1 METITFG
8 NARFTFIEAGILRM
22 ECSEI
27 GCFCDWDTLFS
38 KKEYPES
45 EAKVLVSY
53 GNGSITLESDRIKIR
68 YLFDGRT
75 FCRENL
81 FCRLKMGRRSKRWYP
96 GRKDKGNLG
105 GAVSTLDGCD
115 GTWSHPAGVLSTEGW
130 YFHDDSDTGIIWN
143 GKIFPRDKRYVC
155 DWYLFAYGTDL
166 KEGLRMAA
174 KVSGQAVMPRKR
186 AFGSWYSRWYPYS
199 EEEILKI
206 AEEYSENGF
215 PLDIA
220 VIDMDWHH
228 NDWQTPPDDPH
239 RAVTGHG
246 HAGNLG
252 WTGYSWNRRLIPDP
266 KGMIEKLGKTGIAV
280 TLNDHPADG
289 IRPCEDC
296 YEEFAKLMGLENG
309 ESLPFSPED
318 PRYMEAFFRCAH
330 RPHDDMGVDFWW
342 LDWQQNYLMDHVP
355 GIPGQPILPWL
366 NRLYFED
373 SKRGGREG
381 MIYSRYGGLGDQKYP
396 IFFSGDTAA
405 LWETL
410 RYEVENTVVSGNS
423 MCFFWAHD
431 IGGFF
436 EPEERRDG
444 ELFVRW
450 VQFGAMSAAMKLHST
465 GENLDRRPWTWG
477 EPYSGAM
484 REAFRLRSRLFPFI
498 YSAAVKS
505 CRDSVPFIEPLYL
518 EYPGDREA
526 FCHGGEYL
534 IGGALLVCPVTFPSK
549 EGDGRV
555 TVPVYLPE
563 GKWFNFFTGEWVEG
577 GRTVD
582 TDCTLETFPL
592 FVKAHSLIPVQPY
605 REHPGSTPFSD
616 LEFRYYL
623 PCGETV
629 RSVEFTLFDETLDET
644 QNKAS
649 NGAESITEVLVSTDD
664 AKGSSIVFISA

>member
-1 METITFG
+1 MGCCKFG
-8 NARFTFIEAGILRM
+8 NVRFTLIKEGILRM
-22 ECSEI
+22 EYSEN
-27 GCFCDWDTLFS
+27 GCFCDEETLFS
-38 KKEYPES
+38 EWKRPES
-45 EAKVLVSY
+45 KMPMIVGYE
-53 GNGSITLESDRIKIR
+53 NGILTVESGRFSVR
-68 YLFDGRT
+68 YRYDGRP

-81 FCRLKMGRRSKRWYP
+81 SCGLKMGKKSKTWYP
-96 GRKDKGNLG
+96 GRKDRGNLG

-115 GTWSHPAGVLSTEGW
+115 GTWRHPDGVLSKEGW
-130 YFHDDSDTGIIWN
+130 YFHDDSGTGVMRD
-143 GKIFPRDKRYVC
+143 GRIFPRDKCHIC
-155 DWYLFAYGTDL
+155 DWYLFAYGDDL
-166 KEGLRMAA
+166 KGALRMVAE
-174 KVSGQAVMPRKR
+174 VSGQAAMPRKR

-199 EEEILKI
+199 EEEILRI

-228 NDWQTPPDDPH
+228 NDWQTPPEDPH

-266 KGMIEKLGKTGIAV
+266 REMIEKLGGMGVAV

-296 YEEFAKLMGLENG
+296 YPEFAGLMGLENG

-330 RPHDDMGVDFWW
+330 RPNDDMGVDFWW
-342 LDWQQNYLMDHVP
+342 LDWQQNYLMSEVP

-381 MIYSRYGGLGDQKYP
+381 MIYSRYGGLGDQKHP
-396 IFFSGDTAA
+396 IFFSGDTAV

-410 RYEVENTVVSGNS
+410 RYEVENTVKSGNS

-436 EPEERRDG
+436 EPEKRHDG

-484 REAFRLRSRLFPFI
+484 KKAFRLRSRLFPFI

-518 EYPGDREA
+518 EYPGDKEA
-526 FCHGGEYL
+526 FLHDGEYL
-534 IGGALLVCPVTFPSK
+534 IGGALLVCPVTVPSSG
-549 EGDGRV
+549 GDGGV
-555 TVPVYLPE
+555 TVPVYLPK
-563 GKWFNFFTGEWVEG
+563 GKWFNFFTGECFEG
-577 GRTVD
+577 GRSVD
-582 TDCTLETFPL
+582 VDCSLETFPL
-592 FVKAHSLIPVQPY
+592 FVKAHSLIPLQPY
-605 REHPGSTPFSD
+605 REHPGATPFSD
-616 LEFRYYL
+616 LEWRYYL
-623 PCGETV
+623 PAGEQTV
-629 RSVEFTLFDETLDET
+629 SAEFTLFDVA
-644 QNKAS
+644 QNKAP
-649 NGAESITEVLVSTDD
+649 NGAESITEALVSADVSN
-664 AKGSSIVFISA
+664 APNIAFIVA

>member
-1 METITFG
+1 MGYCKFG
-8 NARFTFIEAGILRM
+8 NVRFTFIGEGILRM
-22 ECSEI
+22 EYSEN
-27 GCFCDWDTLFS
+27 GCFCDEETLFS
-38 KKEYPES
+38 EKKSPES
-45 EAKVLVSY
+45 KTPMIVSCEDGY
-53 GNGSITLESDRIKIR
+53 LTVESGRFSVRYRI
-68 YLFDGRT
+68 DGRP
-75 FCRENL
+75 FSRENL
-81 FCRLKMGRRSKRWYP
+81 FCRLKMGRKSKTWYP
-96 GRKDKGNLG
+96 GRRDRGNLG

-115 GTWSHPAGVLSTEGW
+115 GSWRHPDGVLSKEGW
-130 YFHDDSDTGIIWN
+130 YFHDDSGTGVIRGGN
-143 GKIFPRDKRYVC
+143 IFPRDKCHLC
-155 DWYLFAYGTDL
+155 DWYLFAYGDDL
-166 KEGLRMAA
+166 KEALRLVAE
-174 KVSGQAVMPRKR
+174 VSGRAVMPKKR

-199 EEEILKI
+199 EEEILRI

-228 NDWQTPPDDPH
+228 NDWQTPPEDPH
-239 RAVTGHG
+239 RATTGHG

-266 KGMIEKLGKTGIAV
+266 KGMIEKLGKMGVAV

-296 YEEFAKLMGLENG
+296 YPEFAGLMGLENG
-309 ESLPFSPED
+309 ESLPFSPQD

-342 LDWQQNYLMDHVP
+342 LDWQQNYLMDRVP

-373 SKRGGREG
+373 SKRDGREG
-381 MIYSRYGGLGDQKYP
+381 MIYSRYGGLGDQKHP
-396 IFFSGDTAA
+396 IFFSGDTAV

-410 RYEVENTVVSGNS
+410 RYEVENTVKSGNS

-450 VQFGAMSAAMKLHST
+450 VQFGAVSAAMKLHST

-477 EPYSGAM
+477 DPYSGAM
-484 REAFRLRSRLFPFI
+484 REAFRLRSRLLPFI

-518 EYPGDREA
+518 EYPRDKEA
-526 FCHGGEYL
+526 FCHDGEYL
-534 IGGALLVCPVTFPSK
+534 IGGTLLVCPVTVPSS

-555 TVPVYLPE
+555 TVSVYLPK
-563 GKWFNFFTGEWVEG
+563 GKWFNFFTDECFEG
-577 GRTVD
+577 GRIVD
-582 TDCTLETFPL
+582 VDCSLDTFPL
-592 FVKAHSLIPVQPY
+592 FVKAHALIPIQPY
-605 REHPGSTPFSD
+605 REHPGSTPFSE
-616 LEFRYYL
+616 LEYRYYL
-623 PCGETV
+623 PQGEESV
-629 RSVEFTLFDETLDET
+629 RAEFTLFDET
-644 QNKAS
+644 QNKVPNTAD
-649 NGAESITEVLVSTDD
+649 GITEVLVSTDG
-664 AKGSSIVFISA
+664 ANAPNIAFIVA